1 MCTTMKIFRFYTSL
15 MERQKSKI
23 KIQTQKMLNKAP
35 KGSVDMRKRS
45 KSKYLPWDGVVE
57 NPFLHYFV

>member
-1 MCTTMKIFRFYTSL
+1 MYHGENIRILYFIDGKT
-15 MERQKSKI
+15 KSKI

-57 NPFLHYFV
+57 NPFLRYFV